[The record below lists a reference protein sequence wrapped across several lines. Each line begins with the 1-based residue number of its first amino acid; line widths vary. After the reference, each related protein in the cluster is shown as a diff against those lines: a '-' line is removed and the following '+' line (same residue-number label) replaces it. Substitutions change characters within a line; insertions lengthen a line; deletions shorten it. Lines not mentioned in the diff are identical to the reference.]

1 MTNPDELERLAR
13 AATPGPWS
21 AIETNTS
28 VDYDTFNFDDDGE
41 CGATRISSW
50 QDIGPSDDGLP
61 VLTVLGFT
69 APYWDDRQADANAA
83 FIAAANPAT
92 ILALLSANREMREEP
107 RVLAIT
113 LEGMQ
118 GEPAGMMTV
127 GVQMTDGQKF
137 DLIRT
142 NGTVISHWARLPDA
156 EARSA
161 LTTQRGDGE

>member
-1 MTNPDELERLAR
+1 MTSPDELERAVERLTALATDLDY
-13 AATPGPWS
+13 AAMPTKPDVVTLCGGS
-21 AIETNTS
+21 AAD
-28 VDYDTFNFDDDGE
+28 VRDDI
-41 CGATRISSW
+41 RLI
-50 QDIGPSDDGLP
+50 
-61 VLTVLGFT
+61 
-69 APYWDDRQADANAA
+69 
-83 FIAAANPAT
+83 
-92 ILALLSANREMREEP
+92 LSAYREMREEP

-161 LTTQRGDGE
+161 LTTQRGG